1 MTLKEFKPKYLM
13 LEVIIKTGRKY
24 SVRLLHANI
33 AKYVYKDYEVV
44 SVQDFEDT
52 KTTSVVIRRKTKND
66 QGSKYRA

>member
-24 SVRLLHANI
+24 SARLLHVNI

-52 KTTSVVIRRKTKND
+52 KTTSVVIRRKIKND
-66 QGSKYRA
+66 QSSKYRA